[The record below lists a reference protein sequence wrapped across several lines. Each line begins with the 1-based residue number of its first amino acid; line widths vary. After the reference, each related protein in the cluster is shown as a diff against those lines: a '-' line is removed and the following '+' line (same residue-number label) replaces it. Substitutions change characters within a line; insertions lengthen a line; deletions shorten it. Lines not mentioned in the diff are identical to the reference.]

1 MQERLERRSFIT
13 SLLLVTVAFTLL
25 MLPFF
30 TAIFWACAIAL
41 IFHPLYRYFFNK
53 FPRWPNLTALLTLF
67 LCIVVVV
74 IPVLLVASSFISE
87 VASLYHS
94 VQSGEINLGDRVEQV
109 RSAFP
114 GINTALERLGLDF
127 QGLKEGLLGGLMSA
141 GSLIAKNALALGQN
155 TLSFFVSLGL
165 MLYLTF
171 FLLRDGNALVALL
184 IRALPLG
191 DEREKLLLA
200 KFAEVTRAT
209 IKGNLVVAITQGA
222 LGGLIFWA
230 LGLPAPMLW
239 GVVMTVL
246 SLLPAVG
253 AAIIWFPAGLYL
265 YATGD
270 TVKATVLMVYGVAV
284 ISLVDNI
291 LRPILVGRDTKLPDY
306 IVLFSTVGG
315 LLMFGISGFAMGP
328 LLAALFMAFWEIFM
342 REFVS
347 EGTLPNLSSGQLPQG
362 SKRKHLAQHGHNAPV
377 PSPSNAPDSPDSSAG

>member
-1 MQERLERRSFIT
+1 MQERLERRSFIFT
-13 SLLLVTVAFTLL
+13 LLLVTVAFGLL
-25 MLPFF
+25 LQPFF
-30 TAIFWACAIAL
+30 TAIFWACAVAL
-41 IFHPLYRYFFNK
+41 IFHPLYRYLLNR
-53 FPRWPNLTALLTLF
+53 FPKWRNLTALLTLV

-87 VASLYHS
+87 VANLYQK
-94 VQSGEINLGDRVEQV
+94 VQSGEINLGAKVEQV
-109 RSAFP
+109 RAAFP
-114 GINTALERLGLDF
+114 GINAALERIGMDF
-127 QGLKEGLLGGLMSA
+127 DGLKERLLGGLMTA

-155 TLSFFVSLGL
+155 TLNFFVSLGL

-171 FLLRDGNALVALL
+171 FLIRDGNALVALL

-209 IKGNLVVAITQGA
+209 IKGNLVVAVTQGT
-222 LGGLIFWA
+222 LGGLIFWV
-230 LGLPAPMLW
+230 LGLPAPLLW

-270 TVKATVLMVYGVAV
+270 SVKATVLMIYGVAV

-315 LLMFGISGFAMGP
+315 LLMFGISGFAIGP

-342 REFVS
+342 REFIA
-347 EGTLPNLSSGQLPQG
+347 EGEPLIPPPQESPLDELEGLEAPERMKGPKAPTSS
-362 SKRKHLAQHGHNAPV
+362 
-377 PSPSNAPDSPDSSAG
+377 SN

>member
-1 MQERLERRSFIT
+1 MQERLERRSFIFT
-13 SLLLVTVAFTLL
+13 LLLVTVAFGFLL
-25 MLPFF
+25 KPFF
-30 TAIFWACAIAL
+30 TAIFWACAVAL
-41 IFHPLYRYFFNK
+41 IFHPLYRYLHHR
-53 FPRWPNLTALLTLF
+53 FPSWPNLTALATLL

-74 IPVLLVASSFISE
+74 IPVLAVASSFISE
-87 VASLYHS
+87 VANLYQK
-94 VQSGEINLGDRVEQV
+94 VQSGEINLGAKVEQV

-114 GINTALERLGLDF
+114 GINATLERAGLDF
-127 QGLKEGLLGGLMSA
+127 DGLKERLLGGLMTA

-155 TLSFFVSLGL
+155 TLNFFVSLGL

-171 FLLRDGNALVALL
+171 FLIRDGNSLVALL

-209 IKGNLVVAITQGA
+209 IKGNLVVAITQGT

-230 LGLPAPMLW
+230 LGLPAPLLW

-253 AAIIWFPAGLYL
+253 AAIIWFPAALYL

-270 TVKATVLMVYGVAV
+270 MVKATVLMIYGVTV

-315 LLMFGISGFAMGP
+315 LLMFGISGFAIGP

-342 REFVS
+342 REFIAGNEPLIPPDEQS
-347 EGTLPNLSSGQLPQG
+347 PLELPDKSGP
-362 SKRKHLAQHGHNAPV
+362 AN
-377 PSPSNAPDSPDSSAG
+377 SPDA

>member
-1 MQERLERRSFIT
+1 MQERLERRSFIFT
-13 SLLLVTVAFTLL
+13 LLLVTIAFGFLL
-25 MLPFF
+25 KPFF
-30 TAIFWACAIAL
+30 TAIFWACAVAL
-41 IFHPLYRYFFNK
+41 IFHPLYRYLLHR
-53 FPRWPNLTALLTLF
+53 FPAWPNLTALATLL

-74 IPVLLVASSFISE
+74 IPVLAVASSFVSE
-87 VASLYHS
+87 VANLYQK
-94 VQSGEINLGDRVEQV
+94 VQSGEINLGAKVEQV
-109 RSAFP
+109 RAAFP
-114 GINTALERLGLDF
+114 GINAALERVGLDF
-127 QGLKEGLLGGLMSA
+127 DGLKERLLGGLMTA

-155 TLSFFVSLGL
+155 TLNFFVNLGL

-171 FLLRDGNALVALL
+171 FLIRDGNSLVALL

-209 IKGNLVVAITQGA
+209 IKGNLVVAVTQGT
-222 LGGLIFWA
+222 LGGIIFWI
-230 LGLPAPMLW
+230 LGLPAPLLW

-270 TVKATVLMVYGVAV
+270 TVKATVLMIYGVAV

-315 LLMFGISGFAMGP
+315 LLMFGISGFAIGP

-342 REFVS
+342 REFIT
-347 EGTLPNLSSGQLPQG
+347 EGKPILPPEEESPLELTDQSDPADSSG
-362 SKRKHLAQHGHNAPV
+362 A
-377 PSPSNAPDSPDSSAG
+377 

>member
-1 MQERLERRSFIT
+1 MQERLERRSFIFT
-13 SLLLVTVAFTLL
+13 LLLVTIAFGFLL
-25 MLPFF
+25 KPFF
-30 TAIFWACAIAL
+30 TAIFWACAVAL
-41 IFHPLYRYFFNK
+41 IFHPLYRYLLK
-53 FPRWPNLTALLTLF
+53 RFPKWPNLTALTTLL

-87 VASLYHS
+87 VANLYQK
-94 VQSGEINLGDRVEQV
+94 VQSGEINLGAKVEQI
-109 RSAFP
+109 RAAFP
-114 GINTALERLGLDF
+114 GINAALERIGMDF
-127 QGLKEGLLGGLMSA
+127 DGIKERLLGGLMTA

-155 TLSFFVSLGL
+155 TLNFFVSLGL

-171 FLLRDGNALVALL
+171 FLIRDGNSLIALL

-209 IKGNLVVAITQGA
+209 IKGNLVVAVTQGT
-222 LGGLIFWA
+222 LGGLIFWV
-230 LGLPAPMLW
+230 LDLPAPLLW

-270 TVKATVLMVYGVAV
+270 AVKATVLMVYGVLV

-315 LLMFGISGFAMGP
+315 LLMFGISGFAIGP

-342 REFVS
+342 REFI
-347 EGTLPNLSSGQLPQG
+347 SGDEPL
-362 SKRKHLAQHGHNAPV
+362 V
-377 PSPSNAPDSPDSSAG
+377 PSRLDSPLNESLDDADAAGASDSQR

>member
-1 MQERLERRSFIT
+1 MQEKLERRSFI
-13 SLLLVTVAFTLL
+13 FTLALVSIAFAL
-25 MLPFF
+25 MLQPFF
-30 TAIFWACAIAL
+30 IAIFWACAVAL
-41 IFHPLYRYFFNK
+41 IFYPLYVYLCNR
-53 FPRWPNLTALLTLF
+53 FPKWPNLCALLTLI

-87 VASLYHS
+87 VANLYQN
-94 VQSGEINLGDRVEQV
+94 VQSGKVNLGAKVEEV
-109 RSAFP
+109 RAAFP
-114 GINTALERLGLDF
+114 GINAALERVGMNFD
-127 QGLKEGLLGGLMSA
+127 GLKESLLGGLMSI

-155 TLSFFVSLGL
+155 TLNFFVSLGL

-171 FLLRDGNALVALL
+171 FLIRDGSSLVDLL

-209 IKGNLVVAITQGA
+209 IKGNLVVAVTQGT
-222 LGGLIFWA
+222 LGGIIFWV
-230 LGLPAPMLW
+230 LGLPAPLLW

-253 AAIIWFPAGLYL
+253 AAIIWFPAALYL

-270 TVKATVLMVYGVAV
+270 MIKATVLMLYGVLV

-306 IVLFSTVGG
+306 MVLFSTVGG
-315 LLMFGISGFAMGP
+315 LMLFGISGFAIGP
-328 LLAALFMAFWEIFM
+328 LLAALFMAFWQIFM
-342 REFVS
+342 REFLGDT
-347 EGTLPNLSSGQLPQG
+347 GTLSPPQTAQLPNTKANTG
-362 SKRKHLAQHGHNAPV
+362 
-377 PSPSNAPDSPDSSAG
+377 SPDREG

>member
-1 MQERLERRSFIT
+1 MQERLERRSFIFT
-13 SLLLVTVAFTLL
+13 LLLVTIAFGFLL
-25 MLPFF
+25 KPFF
-30 TAIFWACAIAL
+30 TAIFWACAVAL
-41 IFHPLYRYFFNK
+41 IFHPLYRYLLHR
-53 FPRWPNLTALLTLF
+53 FPAWPNLTALATLL

-74 IPVLLVASSFISE
+74 IPVLAVASSFVSE
-87 VASLYHS
+87 VANLYQK
-94 VQSGEINLGDRVEQV
+94 VQSGEINLGAKVEQV
-109 RSAFP
+109 RAAFP
-114 GINTALERLGLDF
+114 GINAALERVGLDF
-127 QGLKEGLLGGLMSA
+127 DGLKERLLGGLMTA

-155 TLSFFVSLGL
+155 TLNFFVSLGL

-171 FLLRDGNALVALL
+171 FLIRDGNSLVALL

-191 DEREKLLLA
+191 DERERLLLA

-209 IKGNLVVAITQGA
+209 IKGNLVVAVTQGT
-222 LGGLIFWA
+222 LGGIIFWI
-230 LGLPAPMLW
+230 LGLPAPLLW

-270 TVKATVLMVYGVAV
+270 TVKATVLMIYGVAV

-315 LLMFGISGFAMGP
+315 LLMFGISGFAIGP

-342 REFVS
+342 REFIT
-347 EGTLPNLSSGQLPQG
+347 EGKPILPPGEESPLELTDQSDPADSSG
-362 SKRKHLAQHGHNAPV
+362 A
-377 PSPSNAPDSPDSSAG
+377 

>member
-1 MQERLERRSFIT
+1 MQEILERRSFIIA
-13 SLLLVTVAFTLL
+13 LVLVTIAFLL
-25 MLPFF
+25 MVRPFF
-30 TAIFWACAIAL
+30 IAIFWACAIAL
-41 IFHPLYRYFFNK
+41 IFYPFYKYLCKR
-53 FPRWPNLTALLTLF
+53 FPNWRNMSALLTLI
-67 LCIVVVV
+67 LCFVVVV

-87 VASLYHS
+87 VANLYQK
-94 VQSGEINLGDRVEQV
+94 VQSGEVNLGAKVEEV

-114 GINTALERLGLDF
+114 GINTAMERIGLDF
-127 QGLKEGLLGGLMSA
+127 QQLKERLLEGLMTL

-155 TLSFFVSLGL
+155 TLNFFVSLGL

-171 FLLRDGNALVALL
+171 FLIRDGDTLVDLL

-209 IKGNLVVAITQGA
+209 IKGNLVVAVTQGT
-222 LGGLIFWA
+222 LGGIIFWA
-230 LGLPAPMLW
+230 LGLPAPLLW

-253 AAIIWFPAGLYL
+253 AAIIWFPAALYL

-270 TVKATVLMVYGVAV
+270 AIKATVLMLYGALV

-306 IVLFSTVGG
+306 MVLFSTVGG
-315 LLMFGISGFAMGP
+315 LIMFGISGFAIGP
-328 LLAALFMAFWEIFM
+328 LLAALFMAFWQIFM
-342 REFVS
+342 REFLDDA
-347 EGTLPNLSSGQLPQG
+347 GTLSPPQTAQLPETAVNSG
-362 SKRKHLAQHGHNAPV
+362 
-377 PSPSNAPDSPDSSAG
+377 SPDKDG

>member
-1 MQERLERRSFIT
+1 MFPVQERLERRSFIFT
-13 SLLLVTVAFTLL
+13 LLLVTVAFGLL
-25 MLPFF
+25 LQPFF
-30 TAIFWACAIAL
+30 TAIFWACAVAL
-41 IFHPLYRYFFNK
+41 IFHPLYRYLLNR
-53 FPRWPNLTALLTLF
+53 FPKWRNLTALLTLV

-87 VASLYHS
+87 VANLYQK
-94 VQSGEINLGDRVEQV
+94 VQSGEINLGAKVEQV
-109 RSAFP
+109 RAAFP
-114 GINTALERLGLDF
+114 GINAALERIGMDF
-127 QGLKEGLLGGLMSA
+127 DGLKERLLGGLMTA

-155 TLSFFVSLGL
+155 TLNFFVSLGL

-171 FLLRDGNALVALL
+171 FLIRDGNALVALL

-209 IKGNLVVAITQGA
+209 IKGNLVVAVTQGT
-222 LGGLIFWA
+222 LGGLIFWV
-230 LGLPAPMLW
+230 LGLPAPLLW

-270 TVKATVLMVYGVAV
+270 SVKATVLMIYGVAV

-315 LLMFGISGFAMGP
+315 LLMFGISGFAIGP

-342 REFVS
+342 REFIA
-347 EGTLPNLSSGQLPQG
+347 EGEPLIPPPQESPLDELEGLEAPERMKGAKAPTSS
-362 SKRKHLAQHGHNAPV
+362 
-377 PSPSNAPDSPDSSAG
+377 SN

>member
-1 MQERLERRSFIT
+1 MQERLERRSFIFT
-13 SLLLVTVAFTLL
+13 LALVTVAFALL
-25 MLPFF
+25 LKPFF
-30 TAIFWACAIAL
+30 TAIFWACAVAL
-41 IFHPLYRYFFNK
+41 IFHPLYRYLLHR
-53 FPRWPNLTALLTLF
+53 FPRWPNLTALTTLV

-87 VASLYHS
+87 VAALYQK
-94 VQSGEINLGDRVEQV
+94 VQAGEINLGAKVEQI
-109 RSAFP
+109 RQAFP
-114 GINTALERLGLDF
+114 GVNAALERFGLDF
-127 QGLKEGLLGGLMSA
+127 DGLKERLLGGLMAA

-155 TLSFFVSLGL
+155 TLNFFVSLGL

-171 FLLRDGNALVALL
+171 FLIRDGNALVALL

-209 IKGNLVVAITQGA
+209 IKGNLVVAVTQGT
-222 LGGLIFWA
+222 LGGIIFWV
-230 LGLPAPMLW
+230 LGLPAPLLW

-253 AAIIWFPAGLYL
+253 AAIIWFPAALYL

-270 TVKATVLMVYGVAV
+270 TVKATVLMLYGVMV

-315 LLMFGISGFAMGP
+315 LLMFGISGFAIGP

-342 REFVS
+342 REFIA
-347 EGTLPNLSSGQLPQG
+347 EDEPLLPPDDESVLALDEPQ
-362 SKRKHLAQHGHNAPV
+362 K
-377 PSPSNAPDSPDSSAG
+377 PSNKPAS

>member
-1 MQERLERRSFIT
+1 MQERLERRSFIFT
-13 SLLLVTVAFTLL
+13 LLLVTIAFGFLL
-25 MLPFF
+25 KPFF
-30 TAIFWACAIAL
+30 TAIFWACAVAL
-41 IFHPLYRYFFNK
+41 IFHPLYHYLLKR
-53 FPRWPNLTALLTLF
+53 FPKWPNLTALGTLL

-74 IPVLLVASSFISE
+74 IPVLAVASSFVSE
-87 VASLYHS
+87 VANLYQK
-94 VQSGEINLGDRVEQV
+94 VQSGEINLGAKVEQV
-109 RSAFP
+109 RAAFP
-114 GINTALERLGLDF
+114 GINAALERVGMDF
-127 QGLKEGLLGGLMSA
+127 DGVKERLLGGLMTA

-155 TLSFFVSLGL
+155 TLNFFVNLGL

-171 FLLRDGNALVALL
+171 FLIRDGNSLTALL

-209 IKGNLVVAITQGA
+209 IKGNLVVAVTQGT

-230 LGLPAPMLW
+230 LGLPAPLLW

-253 AAIIWFPAGLYL
+253 AAIIWFPAALYL

-270 TVKATVLMVYGVAV
+270 AVKATVLMVFGVVV

-315 LLMFGISGFAMGP
+315 LFMFGISGFAIGP

-342 REFVS
+342 REFI
-347 EGTLPNLSSGQLPQG
+347 SGDQPL
-362 SKRKHLAQHGHNAPV
+362 V
-377 PSPSNAPDSPDSSAG
+377 PPPLESPLDDLHDERHSAEPRQSGD